1 MMLKNSNKGVAI
13 ARIVICCTA
22 PALSGCGPGS
32 VDDLPRQAVY
42 GKVTL
47 DGTPLAHGSIQ
58 FTPTSEAP
66 TPAMVSINEGSY
78 SIPKAQGLVA
88 GSYKVSIVS
97 AGEPA
102 PLEKFGEMP
111 GKAHRE
117 QAEAADKAARAKA
130 LGKKGAS
137 SNTSIPARYNTSTT
151 LTADVKD
158 GGSNSFDFELTSADT
173 PSK

>member
-1 MMLKNSNKGVAI
+1 MKGPVI
-13 ARIVICCTA
+13 ARIAACCTA
-22 PALSGCGPGS
+22 LALGGCNTGA
-32 VDDLPRQAVY
+32 VDDLPRQAVW

-58 FTPTSEAP
+58 FTPASESP
-66 TPAMVSINEGSY
+66 TPAMVPINEGSY

-88 GSYKVSIVS
+88 GSYKVSIVN
-97 AGEPA
+97 AGVAA
-102 PLEKFGEMP
+102 PLEPFGEMP
-111 GKAHRE
+111 GKEHRAA
-117 QAEAADKAARAKA
+117 AEAADKAQRAAK

-151 LTADVKD
+151 LTAEVKE
-158 GGSNSFDFELTSADT
+158 GGSNSFDFALTSADT